1 MKNTNFI
8 NNIARYLTFAGQEKD
23 VAILDEDSLMSLL
36 ICLEDLNILSSF
48 LMLLIENGRK
58 MDVVDKCIESFKK
71 FHQFL
76 LDGYFLPHTSTF
88 DNNVKKIRTLFH
100 PIVLFQ
106 MDRQAH
112 FRQSK
117 SEELEKYSPDDLSMA
132 ILELH

>member
-1 MKNTNFI
+1 M
-8 NNIARYLTFAGQEKD
+8 
-23 VAILDEDSLMSLL
+23 
-36 ICLEDLNILSSF
+36 
-48 LMLLIENGRK
+48 
-58 MDVVDKCIESFKK
+58 
-71 FHQFL
+71 
-76 LDGYFLPHTSTF
+76 F
-88 DNNVKKIRTLFH
+88 DNNVKKIGTLFH